1 METYLRSIGNSRG
14 VIIPASMLRDCNIEH
29 EIRLIQDGARLV
41 IEAARKPRQGWFDKG
56 KDVAT
61 TKLRMTETAALG
73 AMVDRSDVDLD
84 AEWDW

>member
-1 METYLRSIGNSRG
+1 METHLRSIGNSRG
-14 VIIPASMLRDCNIEH
+14 VIIPAFMLHNCNIEH

-56 KDVAT
+56 SDE
-61 TKLRMTETAALG
+61 LRLNESAALG
-73 AMVDRSDVDLD
+73 VMANRSNVELD